1 MEVALG
7 EDHAVAVDADGAVWA
22 WGAGRAGRLANDA
35 PDGSPT
41 PLRVEVDEV
50 ARVAAGGAHSLAWV
64 GAKAPARAPGEQ
76 LARAVASRDRVDA
89 AAAATAVAS
98 RACDASAKAVRAA
111 DAAVDGAYDRVM
123 VVDEARRLIAEKRR
137 AAAARRATEARE
149 TTARREAA
157 REAAAGRAAAREA
170 EARRAAVVPAPPAP
184 VSPPS
189 PPQTPAATPPS
200 PAPRPDWDAL

>member
-98 RACDASAKAVRAA
+98 RACDASAKAVRTA
-111 DAAVDGAYDRVM
+111 DAAVDGAYDRT
-123 VVDEARRLIAEKRR
+123 
-137 AAAARRATEARE
+137 AAAH
-149 TTARREAA
+149 
-157 REAAAGRAAAREA
+157 G
-170 EARRAAVVPAPPAP
+170 
-184 VSPPS
+184 
-189 PPQTPAATPPS
+189 
-200 PAPRPDWDAL
+200 APRAGARHVGGPRGARLASGT